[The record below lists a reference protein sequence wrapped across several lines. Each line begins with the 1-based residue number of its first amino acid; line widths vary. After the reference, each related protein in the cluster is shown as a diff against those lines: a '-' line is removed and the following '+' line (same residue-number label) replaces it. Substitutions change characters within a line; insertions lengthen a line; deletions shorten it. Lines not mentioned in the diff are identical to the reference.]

1 MKNLHDCFLRK
12 KQLTASTKNKKRDAG
27 LSDCEAKCGILL
39 CYTADMESGGR
50 PEKETTATEINL
62 RASIKM
68 KIGGCPLFC
77 NSGKAGM
84 YQHSQSECAAWHQR

>member
-1 MKNLHDCFLRK
+1 
-12 KQLTASTKNKKRDAG
+12 
-27 LSDCEAKCGILL
+27 
-39 CYTADMESGGR
+39 MESGGR